1 MGISINHIDPSKNL
15 FKLKFG
21 YWFTRLCAPLHLE
34 PPQKNVHLSRFCSF
48 SLYTSTVIS
57 QSVVSSFYEYRP
69 FYEKMA
75 FLSNPKIATNAIRWV
90 TLQVSDSYIF
100 VYILSTKR
108 SESAM
113 FRIISTICWT
123 ITNERINKSLKNQL
137 TFTKHSSKLLDVKL
151 PFWIWM

>member
-1 MGISINHIDPSKNL
+1 MGISIKHIDPSNNL
-15 FKLKFG
+15 LKLKCG
-21 YWFTRLCAPLHLE
+21 YWFTRLCAPLHME
-34 PPQKNVHLSRFCSF
+34 PPQQKVHLSRYC

-57 QSVVSSFYEYRP
+57 QSVVSSFYKFRP

-75 FLSNPKIATNAIRWV
+75 FLSNPKIASIAIRWV
-90 TLQVSDSYIF
+90 ALQVSDSYIF
-100 VYILSTKR
+100 VYIVSTKR
-108 SESAM
+108 SESVM

-137 TFTKHSSKLLDVKL
+137 TFMKRSSKILDIKI